1 MIGLDPRHAEVLRGY
16 GILLAMG
23 GRNRLS
29 ESALKSSLLADPHEV
44 ETMVAYGW
52 LLYRRWRI
60 KEAETLYLRALNSD
74 EGNHKALSLL
84 ALLHHD
90 KDQPSVSEVQCCAPP
105 DRLLLYASV
114 QSNCT
119 LDVLY

>member
-1 MIGLDPRHAEVLRGY
+1 MAVLRRR
-16 GILLAMG
+16 
-23 GRNRLS
+23 GRIN
-29 ESALKSSLLADPHEV
+29 
-44 ETMVAYGW
+44 
-52 LLYRRWRI
+52 
-60 KEAETLYLRALNSD
+60 EAENLYLRALSSD
-74 EGNHKALSLL
+74 ESNHKALSLL

-90 KDQPSVSEVQCCAPP
+90 KAQPSVSEVQCCAPP